1 MSIKYVAYG
10 QSTKR
15 FVACFGGYEDVGI
28 DYINQR
34 LEDVTKFKISGVD
47 KCFNVG
53 FLFTDYSLLG
63 ECGIFGFIL
72 F

>member
-1 MSIKYVAYG
+1 MSAYG

-15 FVACFGGYEDVGI
+15 FVACFGGYEDVGTG
-28 DYINQR
+28 YINR
-34 LEDVTKFKISGVD
+34 LQEDVTKFKISCMD

-53 FLFTDYSLLG
+53 FLSTDYSLLG
-63 ECGIFGFIL
+63 ECGIFGSIL